1 MNIRMVGWTHHSAP
15 IETREK
21 LSFSPAQTLEA
32 LQRWRD
38 EFSPIE
44 AVLLSTCNRVELYAA
59 SADEAPPEAD
69 RCIEFLVRRRELS
82 SIEAADSVEHRVG
95 IDALRHLFSVAA
107 SLDSMVIGE
116 PQILNQVKQAYQ
128 AAVSQ
133 ETAGPTLH
141 AAFQAALQA
150 ARRVASETAL
160 HQHRVS
166 IPSLAVADCA
176 GQIFERFDDKH
187 TVVLGAG
194 EMAEETLRYLRES
207 GARHIT
213 VVNRNIDRAERLA
226 AQCGGRAVG
235 WDQLIEALATADL
248 VVSAVGGEHTLID
261 AERFARVE
269 RARQSGALFILDLGM
284 PRNFDPAIGARP
296 DVFLYSID
304 DLKAACERNRRQRDR
319 ELPAA
324 RRIVEEEV
332 ERFAAQWRHRA
343 AHPLIARLRSDWQKP
358 KEEELQRLLRKLP
371 PLDAK
376 AEDEIRRSFDRLINK
391 LLHPPLESLR
401 DEAHRGNYPTL
412 LDALARLFRLKD

>member
-1 MNIRMVGWTHHSAP
+1 MNIRMVGWTHHTAP
-15 IETREK
+15 LGVREK
-21 LSFSPAQTLEA
+21 LSFSVSQTLEA
-32 LQRWRD
+32 LERWRG
-38 EFSPIE
+38 EFASVE
-44 AVLLSTCNRVELYAA
+44 MVLLSTCNRVELYAA
-59 SADEAPPEAD
+59 AEDGAPPEAD
-69 RCIEFLVRRRELS
+69 LCIEFLARRRGLS
-82 SIEAADSVEHRVG
+82 GIEAADSVEHRVG
-95 IDALRHLFSVAA
+95 VDAMRHLFSVAA

-128 AAVSQ
+128 AAVQ
-133 ETAGPTLH
+133 QATAGPMLH

-150 ARRVASETAL
+150 ARRVANETAL
-160 HQHRVS
+160 HHRRVS
-166 IPSLAVADCA
+166 IPSLAVADFA
-176 GQIFERFDDKH
+176 RQIFERFDDKH

-213 VVNRNIDRAERLA
+213 VVNRNIDRAEALA
-226 AQCGGRAVG
+226 AGVGGRAIG
-235 WDQLIEALATADL
+235 WNQAIEALATADL
-248 VVSAVGGEHTLID
+248 VVSAVGGEQTLIT
-261 AERFARVE
+261 AEQFARVE
-269 RARQSGALFILDLGM
+269 RARRPGALFVLDLGM

-296 DVFLYSID
+296 DVFLYSIE

-343 AHPLIARLRSDWQKP
+343 AHPLIARLRADWQKP
-358 KEEELQRLLRKLP
+358 KEDELQRLLHKLP

-376 AEDEIRRSFDRLINK
+376 AEEEIRRSFDRLINK

-401 DEAHRGNYPTL
+401 DEAHRGNYQTL

>member
-15 IETREK
+15 MEMREK
-21 LSFSPAQTLEA
+21 LSFSPSQAIEA

-38 EFSPIE
+38 ELSPIE
-44 AVLLSTCNRVELYAA
+44 MVLLSTCNRVELYAA
-59 SADEAPPEAD
+59 AADEAPPEAD
-69 RCIEFLVRRRELS
+69 VCIEFLVRRRGLS
-82 SIEAADSVEHRVG
+82 SVEAAAAVEHRIGV
-95 IDALRHLFSVAA
+95 DALRHLFFVAA
-107 SLDSMVIGE
+107 SLDSMVVGE

-128 AAVSQ
+128 TAVAQ
-133 ETAGPTLH
+133 ATAGPTLH

-166 IPSLAVADCA
+166 IPSLAVADFA
-176 GQIFERFDDKH
+176 QQIFERFDDKH

-194 EMAEETLRYLRES
+194 EMAEETVRYLREG

-213 VVNRNIDRAERLA
+213 VVNRSIDRAEALA
-226 AQCGGRAVG
+226 ADCGGRAVG

-248 VVSAVGGEHTLID
+248 IVSAVGGEQALID
-261 AERFARVE
+261 PAQFARVE
-269 RARQSGALFILDLGM
+269 RARQPGALFILDLGM

-343 AHPLIARLRSDWQKP
+343 AHPLIARLRADWQKP
-358 KEEELQRLLRKLP
+358 KEEELQRLLHKLP

-376 AEDEIRRSFDRLINK
+376 AEEEIRRSFDRLINK

-401 DEAHRGNYPTL
+401 DEAHRGNYQSL

>member
-21 LSFSPAQTLEA
+21 LSFSPSQTLEA

-44 AVLLSTCNRVELYAA
+44 AVLLSTCNRVELYTA
-59 SADEAPPEAD
+59 SADDALPEAGL
-69 RCIEFLVRRRELS
+69 CIEFLVRRRGLS

-128 AAVSQ
+128 TAVAQ
-133 ETAGPTLH
+133 ATTGPTLH

-166 IPSLAVADCA
+166 IPSLAVADFA
-176 GQIFERFDDKH
+176 QQIFERFDDKH

-213 VVNRNIDRAERLA
+213 VVNRSIDRAERLA

-248 VVSAVGGEHTLID
+248 VVSAIGGEQTLID

-269 RARQSGALFILDLGM
+269 RARRPGALFILDLGM

-343 AHPLIARLRSDWQKP
+343 AHPLIARLRADWQKP
-358 KEEELQRLLRKLP
+358 KEDELQRLLRKLP

-376 AEDEIRRSFDRLINK
+376 AEEEIRRSFDRLINK

-401 DEAHRGNYPTL
+401 DEAHRGNYQTL

>member
-1 MNIRMVGWTHHSAP
+1 MNIRMVGWTHHTAP
-15 IETREK
+15 LAVREG
-21 LSFSPAQTLEA
+21 LSFSPAQTVEA
-32 LQRWRD
+32 LTRWHD
-38 EFSPIE
+38 EFASVE
-44 AVLLSTCNRVELYAA
+44 MVLLSTCNRVELYAA
-59 SADEAPPEAD
+59 AEEAPPPTAD
-69 RCIEFLVRRRELS
+69 LCIEFLVRRRGLTS
-82 SIEAADSVEHRVG
+82 VEAAGSVEHRVG

-128 AAVSQ
+128 TAVAQ
-133 ETAGPTLH
+133 TTAGPTLH

-166 IPSLAVADCA
+166 IPSLAVADFA
-176 GQIFERFDDKH
+176 QQIFERFDDKH

-213 VVNRNIDRAERLA
+213 VVNRSIDRAESLA
-226 AQCGGRAVG
+226 AKFGGRAIG

-248 VVSAVGGEHTLID
+248 VVSAVSAEQTMID
-261 AERFARVE
+261 AERFAQVE
-269 RARQSGALFILDLGM
+269 RARQPGALFILDLGM
-284 PRNFDPAIGARP
+284 PRNFDPAIGAQP

-304 DLKAACERNRRQRDR
+304 DLKAACERNRQQRDR

-343 AHPLIARLRSDWQKP
+343 AHPLIARLRADWQKP
-358 KEEELQRLLRKLP
+358 KEEELQRLLHKLP

-376 AEDEIRRSFDRLINK
+376 AEEEIRRSFDRLINK

-401 DEAHRGNYPTL
+401 DEAHRGNYQTL